1 MVEDKNKDDKQSIEK
16 KVLHSE
22 DGMDNDLTPGSAA
35 ENKANETKHGGTAAG
50 TEMLLQME
58 EEEEGDAEGEQET
71 ARRSQDK
78 GRGAEQGNRDNGPD
92 DYKNEFKDNG

>member
-1 MVEDKNKDDKQSIEK
+1 MADDKTKDENESIAK

-22 DGMDNDLTPGSAA
+22 DGIDNDLTPGSAT

-58 EEEEGDAEGEQET
+58 DEEGDAEEVKAT
-71 ARRSQDK
+71 ARRSEDK
-78 GRGAEQGNRDNGPD
+78 SRGAEQSKGERGPD
-92 DYKNEFKDNG
+92 DNQNEFKENG

>member
-1 MVEDKNKDDKQSIEK
+1 MAEDKNKDDKQSIEK

-22 DGMDNDLTPGSAA
+22 DGMDSDLTPGSAA

-58 EEEEGDAEGEQET
+58 EEEGDDEEEEEMT
-71 ARRSQDK
+71 RRSEDK
-78 GRGAEQGNRDNGPD
+78 GRGAEQRNRDNAPD
-92 DYKNEFKDNG
+92 DYKNEYKDNG